1 VMLPIG
7 SRIAADISSSLRTT
21 GRALTERSKFGECL
35 LETEKS
41 CYSQHNRASGSMRV
55 PGDTAIPGLPRA
67 HRRRAA
73 RFPAALQTIL
83 PIVTLVFGLSPFARA
98 DDFWK
103 HKPPALWSHAEALRL
118 VRHSPWAKVEV
129 VVFLRGENQASY
141 SIPTGTKNCDPD
153 AIDANGNCLQKLR
166 IESPVDSSRQ
176 PDGAPRLSPSTAFL
190 VRWESAVPVNQ
201 AFARIEELGEH
212 ALAAFQ
218 AQAPR
223 LPADR
228 YVITV
233 KLEQPGFVGFEPFA
247 VTSAGSPYLRA
258 TLKTRHGIV
267 TPIEMEFTGVGASS
281 SVHFYFPRTLDGAPL
296 LGAGFDTAEFALRG
310 AGFAVHSKF
319 KLDPEFLH

>member
-1 VMLPIG
+1 MV
-7 SRIAADISSSLRTT
+7 
-21 GRALTERSKFGECL
+21 
-35 LETEKS
+35 
-41 CYSQHNRASGSMRV
+41 
-55 PGDTAIPGLPRA
+55 AI
-67 HRRRAA
+67 
-73 RFPAALQTIL
+73 F
-83 PIVTLVFGLSPFARA
+83 FGLSPLARA

-103 HKPPALWSHAEALRL
+103 QKPPAQWSHAEALRL

-166 IESPVDSSRQ
+166 IEPPVDSSRQ

-201 AFARIEELGEH
+201 AFARLGELGEH
-212 ALAAFQ
+212 ALVEFQ

-223 LPADR
+223 LPTDR

-233 KLEQPGFVGFEPFA
+233 KLEQPGFIGFEPFA
-247 VTSAGSPYLRA
+247 VTPAGRPDLRA
-258 TLKTRHGIV
+258 TLKTRNGMV
-267 TPIEMEFTGVGASS
+267 APLDMEFTGTGASS
-281 SVHFYFPRTLDGAPL
+281 SVHFYFPRTIDGAPL
-296 LGAGFDTAEFALRG
+296 LGSGFYTAEFALRG